1 MTIWYVILAA
11 VVLMIVGYLFKNKQN
26 DASKRFQMWKFGGE
40 SMLVDYDK
48 ENKQI
53 DKFSR

>member
-11 VVLMIVGYLFKNKQN
+11 VVLIIVGYLFRNKQTEAN
-26 DASKRFQMWKFGGE
+26 RKFQLWRFGGE

>member
-1 MTIWYVILAA
+1 MTIWIIILAA
-11 VVLMIVGYLFKNKQN
+11 VVGLIVGFLFRNKQN
-26 DASKRFQMWKFGGE
+26 DANRKFQLWKFGGE

>member
-1 MTIWYVILAA
+1 MTIWIIILAA
-11 VVLMIVGYLFKNKQN
+11 VVGLIVGFLFKNKQN
-26 DASKRFQMWKFGGE
+26 DANRKFQMWKFGGE

>member
-1 MTIWYVILAA
+1 MMICYVILAA
-11 VVLMIVGYLFKNKQN
+11 MVLPIVGYLFKNKQN
-26 DASKRFQMWKFGGE
+26 DANRKFQMWKFGGE